1 MTNAQSETVF
11 TLTISAQEVRVRY
24 RPHHIGG
31 NEPYAILEF
40 TSPNEPRCEIPVS
53 ESGYRTFFAPMSE
66 IENAPTRNQC
76 RMVEEIAGQRLSSGP
91 GKSPERWREPNFAN
105 FILGLLPKFSRLIR
119 QMKYDFGRVRRRQQS
134 RLSAYE
140 GRPVKNGI
148 QDERLSLRSRRSTLP
163 TLDFGNSSRKMNSRG
178 IL

>member
-1 MTNAQSETVF
+1 MTAALDCAGLRAFLRPRPWGSLKPERHIMTNAQSETVF

-66 IENAPTRNQC
+66 IENAPTVEQYTC
-76 RMVEEIAGQRLSSGP
+76 MVALVL
-91 GKSPERWREPNFAN
+91 A
-105 FILGLLPKFSRLIR
+105 
-119 QMKYDFGRVRRRQQS
+119 
-134 RLSAYE
+134 
-140 GRPVKNGI
+140 
-148 QDERLSLRSRRSTLP
+148 
-163 TLDFGNSSRKMNSRG
+163 
-178 IL
+178 